1 MIVETTEER
10 KWVLTVSVNDGSPA
24 AVFCLIP
31 LEVAAD
37 SNQEKGLWID
47 YGKDFYAGVT
57 WNHVPKDRRLMI
69 AWADNW
75 QYRDYLPTSPF
86 KGQMSCVRE
95 LKLVQ
100 KRKNIF

>member
-1 MIVETTEER
+1 
-10 KWVLTVSVNDGSPA
+10 
-24 AVFCLIP
+24 
-31 LEVAAD
+31 
-37 SNQEKGLWID
+37 
-47 YGKDFYAGVT
+47 
-57 WNHVPKDRRLMI
+57 MI